1 MKVYLITT
9 SSHKV
14 RADID
19 VIDGVLQVNQ
29 IKDVIKGLI
38 LLGKKVMEIN
48 LFSAVYCDLDQPYY
62 NKNFPESDLEKLYKD
77 LHSVFSSRF
86 DKVGFFVYRNFF
98 CTYTESGKRLIMPG
112 NLCNLYDDKH
122 LTLSFTIWDAD
133 ESE

>member
-1 MKVYLITT
+1 MKVYLTTT

-48 LFSAVYCDLDQPYY
+48 LDSAVYYDFDQPYY
-62 NKNFPESDLEKLYKD
+62 YNNFSEADIEKLYKD
-77 LHSVFSSRF
+77 LHSVLSSRF
-86 DKVGFFVYRNFF
+86 DKVGFFVYRSFF

-112 NLCNLYDDKH
+112 NLCNLYDDNH
-122 LTLSFTIWDAD
+122 LTLSFTIWDAN